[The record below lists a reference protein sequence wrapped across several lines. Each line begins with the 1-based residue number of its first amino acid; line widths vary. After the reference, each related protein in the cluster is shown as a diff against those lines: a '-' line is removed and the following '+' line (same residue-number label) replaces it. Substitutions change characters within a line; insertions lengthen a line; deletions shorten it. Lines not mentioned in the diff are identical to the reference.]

1 MSRKLPPCDH
11 DECPPTHC
19 KRPGSLDAS
28 NGSILP
34 CPFCGGRGSPFIGV
48 GGSEWIR
55 CSECAATSQKAWRRE
70 TYNRDEWNEVIAERH
85 KQACAFWNRRA
96 NVPAL
101 AQSGGEKTPTKES
114 NL

>member
-19 KRPGSLDAS
+19 KQSGSLDAS
-28 NGSILP
+28 AGSLLP
-34 CPFCGGRGSPFIGV
+34 CPFCGGQGSPFIGD

-96 NVPAL
+96 NVPDQATARRKL
-101 AQSGGEKTPTKES
+101 
-114 NL
+114 